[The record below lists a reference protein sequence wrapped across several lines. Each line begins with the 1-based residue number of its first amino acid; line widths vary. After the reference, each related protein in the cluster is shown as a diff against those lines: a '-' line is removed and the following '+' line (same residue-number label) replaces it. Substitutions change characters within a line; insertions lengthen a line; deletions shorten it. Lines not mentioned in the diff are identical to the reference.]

1 MTPSRKSFLVA
12 LAITLPVLACSP
24 PPKQASAGS
33 EAPAASAPAAAA
45 PAAAAGSSD
54 VVATIGSE
62 SITMADLEKA
72 VKAQLIEVD
81 NQRYE
86 ILEEGLGNLVSEK
99 VLGLEAK
106 ATGKTVEQ
114 YQQELMSA
122 SVPGSWSRSSM

>member
-1 MTPSRKSFLVA
+1 
-12 LAITLPVLACSP
+12 
-24 PPKQASAGS
+24 
-33 EAPAASAPAAAA
+33 
-45 PAAAAGSSD
+45 
-54 VVATIGSE
+54 
-62 SITMADLEKA
+62 MADLEKA

-122 SVPGSWSRSSM
+122 SVPEPSDADIQKVFDENKEALGGKGLDEVKGRIVEYLKGQARSQKVQALLADLRTVFTVEAIKAGA